1 MVIQKKELFI
11 ILVLVVLELI
21 SVLLCY
27 MFFDKVD
34 IIYKILLIGF
44 NLLWLLVLFIYI
56 KYIS

>member
-11 ILVLVVLELI
+11 ILGLVVLELI

-34 IIYKILLIGF
+34 IIYKILLIGV